1 MRFRGSKCSVQGH
14 RAKHT
19 AKIRIMKGTLERQDH
34 RPKDQGVGLCVCVQ
48 GVGVYSHTLGRYTGK
63 RVAKPLLVF

>member
-1 MRFRGSKCSVQGH
+1 MRFRGSKCSAQGH

-34 RPKDQGVGLCVCVQ
+34 KPKDRGVGLCVCVQ
-48 GVGVYSHTLGRYTGK
+48 WVGVCSHTLGRYTGK